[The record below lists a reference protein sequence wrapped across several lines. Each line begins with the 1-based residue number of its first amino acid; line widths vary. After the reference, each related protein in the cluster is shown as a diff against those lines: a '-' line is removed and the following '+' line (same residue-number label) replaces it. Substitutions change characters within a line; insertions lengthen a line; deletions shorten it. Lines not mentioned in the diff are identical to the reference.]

1 MTAEEYR
8 RSLKAAG
15 RGRGKGENQ
24 RGNPDAIRYASSG
37 DAEVW
42 KDC

>member
-1 MTAEEYR
+1 MTAEEYKR
-8 RSLKAAG
+8 RLQEEAEE
-15 RGRGKGENQ
+15 KGENQ